1 MTTWDYEF
9 AKFKMD
15 EIYIHKKYYDDANY
29 FGQYN
34 EYINLIVKYKIPG
47 WNIYYVFDLIIYS
60 FIV

>member
-1 MTTWDYEF
+1 MTTWVYEF

-15 EIYIHKKYYDDANY
+15 EIYIHKKYYDDVNY

-47 WNIYYVFDLIIYS
+47 WNIC
-60 FIV
+60 